1 MAANSPG
8 QPLHPSWVNADG
20 SPATERFSRDLPT
33 PASAL
38 AIGAHPDDVEFGCGG
53 VLAKWAADGCVVH
66 HLVCTDGSKGTWDAD
81 ADVVALAARRQTE
94 QREAA
99 RRLAGSAAGEVR
111 FLGHVDG
118 ELRSD
123 VDVRGEVA
131 RVIRELRPAVV
142 LGHDPWK
149 RYRLHPDHR
158 HAGLLAVEGI
168 VAARD
173 PHFHRD
179 HELEHHRPDAL
190 LLWEADE
197 PNHVEDVAVGVERKI
212 EALLAHE
219 SQFESTMKA
228 VDDAQLDEFRD
239 RVRTRLA
246 DLGAPFGLASAEVF
260 RLIESL

>member
-1 MAANSPG
+1 MAANDPG
-8 QPLHPSWVNADG
+8 QPITTLTHPADW
-20 SPATERFSRDLPT
+20 SRDLPT

-53 VLAKWAADGCVVH
+53 TLAKWAADGCIVH
-66 HLVCTDGSKGTWDAD
+66 HLVCTDGSKGTWDVD
-81 ADVVALAARRQTE
+81 ADVVELAARRQLE

-99 RRLAGSAAGEVR
+99 RRLAGDQVGEVR
-111 FLGHVDG
+111 FLEYVDG

-123 VDVRGEVA
+123 LDVVDRVA
-131 RVIRELRPAVV
+131 RIVRELQPAVV

-158 HAGLLAVEGI
+158 HAGFLVCDGV

-173 PHFHRD
+173 PHFFPEHG
-179 HELEHHRPDAL
+179 LAHHRPQGL

-197 PNHVEDVAVGVERKI
+197 PDHVEDVTTSFGTKLS
-212 EALLAHE
+212 ALEAHE

-228 VDDAQLDEFRD
+228 VDDGELEEFRA
-239 RVRTRLA
+239 RLSA
-246 DLGAPFGLASAEVF
+246 RHERIGAPHGIERAEMF
-260 RLIESL
+260 KLIDQL